1 MRAKELE
8 RKFALAI
15 ALSIALTSVSSS
27 TQGPQQCM
35 AQGVDAAKAARISAD
50 GYIAWWMHDA
60 TGYHPAIY
68 LKLQNTSG
76 ADMSFKPIKFQGLFR
91 DLKNGYVTVAREELR
106 TEFERDREIYLLLEG
121 PRAFELPIDKNSWPA
136 IECKVMCRIGAT
148 DDDAAT
154 QDLLI
159 TKLSQEAMTDEEAK
173 IKLSDYS
180 YPHMVSRRH
189 ALPAQPTAPL
199 VATALPLNG
208 NGAAGHGKPLK
219 HEHNHEGMAHFVSSN
234 HLSGLGDDFYE
245 FEQAFGK
252 PIEFRYAHDT
262 KWTWAHYEYGH
273 LLSIF
278 AGSRGHT
285 SKVDFVVA
293 ILPADSVQQ
302 DSELSSLA
310 RSLAGKMRSQPLSS
324 QNKTVKYTNSGRI
337 QLTTAS
343 APGYK
348 MFAIAPRGASADES
362 FYTLGVCSN
371 QVPGEPR
378 SVLAD
383 NAKRVAMLRLL
394 APVVA
399 DQDSD

>member
-1 MRAKELE
+1 M
-8 RKFALAI
+8 
-15 ALSIALTSVSSS
+15 
-27 TQGPQQCM
+27 
-35 AQGVDAAKAARISAD
+35 
-50 GYIAWWMHDA
+50 
-60 TGYHPAIY
+60 
-68 LKLQNTSG
+68 
-76 ADMSFKPIKFQGLFR
+76 
-91 DLKNGYVTVAREELR
+91 AREELR

-154 QDLLI
+154 QDVLI

-189 ALPAQPTAPL
+189 TLPVVAAQPAAPL

-208 NGAAGHGKPLK
+208 SGVGGPVPSRPKR
-219 HEHNHEGMAHFVSSN
+219 EHNHEGVAHFASSN
-234 HLSGLGDDFYE
+234 HLSGLGDDYYE

-293 ILPADSVQQ
+293 LLPADSVQQ
-302 DSELSSLA
+302 DSELSTLA

-324 QNKTVKYTNSGRI
+324 LNKTVKYTNSGRI
-337 QLTTAS
+337 QLTTAT

-348 MFAIAPRGASADES
+348 CSPLLPGAPR
-362 FYTLGVCSN
+362 
-371 QVPGEPR
+371 
-378 SVLAD
+378 
-383 NAKRVAMLRLL
+383 
-394 APVVA
+394 
-399 DQDSD
+399 